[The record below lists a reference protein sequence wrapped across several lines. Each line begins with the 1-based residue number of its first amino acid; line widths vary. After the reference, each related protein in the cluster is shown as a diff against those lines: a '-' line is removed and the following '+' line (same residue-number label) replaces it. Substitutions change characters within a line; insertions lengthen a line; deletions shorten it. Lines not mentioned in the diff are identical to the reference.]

1 MTRDKAITFG
11 AVGDIAFHKEVAD
24 EMNVHGADWA
34 FAKMKRQLARADVL
48 FGNMES
54 VAIPKSYPKAKIDP
68 RGLVSSVPGPAG
80 VRALRRAGFDFLNM
94 AANHVL
100 DAGQVGL
107 DYTQRVLEAEG
118 IVTGG
123 VGRTPEKA
131 RALKTVRK
139 HGITFGF
146 LCYVE
151 DNNYTLGNTH
161 AGIAYYEP
169 DAVVEDVRRHRD
181 AVDVLV
187 VSVHADIE
195 FMPTPSVPR
204 LAGFR
209 RIAAAG
215 ADIVLGHHPHVPQ
228 GCEMVGGC
236 LIAYSL
242 GNFVFNAHTSPY
254 LKGNGPHTWHSFV
267 LLVKVTKDGV
277 RSFERVPFEIHEP
290 PEQRPHPQ
298 VGRARRDALDYLERL
313 DRYLR
318 RPAFVRKTWRKVAK
332 RHLGIYLKRAVERDL
347 DNLIE
352 ELVGRLWLTAENR
365 SWMDEVLAMGRE
377 AWEARNAQE
386 PDPLHRP
393 HYRFTRGK
401 SLD

>member
-1 MTRDKAITFG
+1 MARGRTITFG
-11 AVGDIAFHKEVAD
+11 AVGDIALWKEVAD
-24 EMNVHGADWA
+24 EMNVHGADWP
-34 FAKMKRQLARADVL
+34 FAKMKRHLARADVL

-54 VAIPKSYPKAKIDP
+54 VAIPRRYPKRKIDP

-80 VRALRRAGFDFLNM
+80 ARALRRAGFDFLNM

-100 DAGQVGL
+100 DAGRVGL
-107 DYTQRVLEAEG
+107 DYTQGVLEAQA

-123 VGRTPEKA
+123 VGRTPSDA

-139 HGITFGF
+139 RGITFGF
-146 LCYVE
+146 LCYAE
-151 DNNYTLGNTH
+151 DNNYTLGETR

-187 VSVHADIE
+187 VSVHADLE

-204 LAGFR
+204 LENFR

-228 GCEMVGGC
+228 GCEMVDGC
-236 LIAYSL
+236 LIAHSL

-267 LLVKVTKDGV
+267 LLVKVGKDGV

-290 PEQRPHPQ
+290 PEQRPHPLT
-298 VGRARRDALDYLERL
+298 GRARRDALQYLERL
-313 DRYLR
+313 DRHLR
-318 RPAFVRKTWRKVAK
+318 RPAFIRKTWRKKVRK
-332 RHLGIYLKRAVERDL
+332 TLEIHLKLMKEMDADRVIDEM
-347 DNLIE
+347 
-352 ELVGRLWLTAENR
+352 VGRLWLVPENR
-365 SWMDEVLAMGRE
+365 RWTEEVLAMGRE
-377 AWEARNAQE
+377 AYEARRRRR

-393 HYRFTRGK
+393 YYHFTRSKARG
-401 SLD
+401 